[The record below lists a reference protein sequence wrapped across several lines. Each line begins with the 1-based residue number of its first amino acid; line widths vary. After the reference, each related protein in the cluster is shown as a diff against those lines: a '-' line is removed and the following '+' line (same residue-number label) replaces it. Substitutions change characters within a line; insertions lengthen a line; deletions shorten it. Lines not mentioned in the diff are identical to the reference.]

1 MNPCLSSLSSLS
13 LQMLCQL
20 ITSKETLWGT
30 WWCLYPGPLL
40 FQQSLATDS
49 GDPRRAFIVIC
60 FLSFFVSMMI
70 TVLTE
75 VRCNLKAGFERC
87 VCLSAHPDSSQ
98 EPHRSWSS
106 RLPLGPQAW
115 IPVVWLTSQHLYP
128 QGHLTS
134 PQSSFISTSLV
145 LTDIEQCF
153 QALLV
158 LCISS
163 FENWL
168 LSSLVHLL
176 TGWFGF
182 GAFNFW

>member
-106 RLPLGPQAW
+106 RLPLGLQAW

-128 QGHLTS
+128 RAIL
-134 PQSSFISTSLV
+134 PALKAV
-145 LTDIEQCF
+145 LFPRLWYWQILNNVF
-153 QALLV
+153 KHLLV